1 VQRRNCHFSA
11 DVGASEHEKWC
22 CPVGVVVVLPVVSDW
37 APSVLWGVS
46 SFPPT
51 CCWPSCR
58 EGGGARGLPPARY
71 AGAGEKRREGGLCAG
86 PAVTDASSTNP
97 TNSGSTETR
106 APNGPPKARHEAG
119 YRSPICLN
127 KRRNT
132 NLARETRTLCG
143 ANRFEPMGMT
153 SEVLGE
159 VLPIPPRDA
168 PSPM

>member
-22 CPVGVVVVLPVVSDW
+22 CPVGVVGVLPVVADG
-37 APSVLWGVS
+37 APSVLCVVGGLLV
-46 SFPPT
+46 PHLLALLQ
-51 CCWPSCR
+51 
-58 EGGGARGLPPARY
+58 GGGVRGLPPARY